1 MTTLQ
6 IGPLAFPVLPLLWL
20 AALVLAL
27 TLAPWLLRRR
37 GAAGQVP
44 MAENALWGAALLGF
58 GTARGVFVAGAWE
71 AYRGSP
77 WSVLDLRDGGFVLG
91 PGLLAAALWLAWRGL
106 RAPVL
111 RAPLSVAAA
120 AALTLALGGAALLGV
135 HRHPDLPA
143 LVLQPLPSLPTPE
156 AAVPG
161 LQAGAAA
168 AGPVPLTALVQGR
181 PAVVNLWASW
191 CGPCRVEMPVLA
203 AAAAAHPQV
212 QFLFVNQGEGAA
224 AVHRYL
230 AAQAFALEGVWLDP
244 GSALGPA
251 IGSTGLPTTLFI
263 DREGRI
269 VERHMGVL
277 NAAALRARLAAL
289 Q

>member
-6 IGPLAFPVLPLLWL
+6 IGPLAFPVVPLLWL

-27 TLAPWLLRRR
+27 TLAPWLTKRR
-37 GAAGQVP
+37 GAPGHAGA
-44 MAENALWGAALLGF
+44 AETAVWGAALVGF

-71 AYRGSP
+71 AYRATP
-77 WSVLDLRDGGFVLG
+77 WSVLDLRDGGFALV
-91 PGLLAAALWLAWRGL
+91 PGLLAAALWLLWTLWRER

-111 RAPLSVAAA
+111 RVPLAAASVAGVAV
-120 AALTLALGGAALLGV
+120 ALGGAALLGV

-143 LVLQPLPSLPTPE
+143 LTLQPLPP
-156 AAVPG
+156 V
-161 LQAGAAA
+161 AAA
-168 AGPVPLTALVQGR
+168 AATDDAPPAALPALVQGR

-203 AAAAAHPQV
+203 AAAAAHPEV
-212 QFLFVNQGEGAA
+212 RFLFINQGETAA
-224 AVHRYL
+224 TVHRYL
-230 AAQAFALEGVWLDP
+230 AAQSFDLHGIWLDP

-263 DREGRI
+263 DGQGRI

-289 Q
+289 P